1 MLAGVRVVEFA
12 TLVAGPAAG
21 SHLAQLGADVIKVEP
36 PGGEPSR
43 LLTAPGRPDL
53 VAPPYLA
60 NNVGKRS
67 VIIDLKD
74 ERGAASA
81 RGLLAT
87 ADVVIENYRPGA
99 LERLGLDPAAVL
111 AANPRC
117 TGSRCAAT
125 GPRAPG
131 GTARPSTGSSRPTAG
146 WSRSPGIQGGPG
158 VRVGFPV
165 VDHAAG
171 FVLVAAVLAALL
183 GARPAGRRRPR
194 PDAITRWC
202 CSTSR

>member
-43 LLTAPGRPDL
+43 LLTAPGHPDL

-99 LERLGLDPAAVL
+99 LERLGLDPAS
-111 AANPRC
+111 AAGRQPPRC

-125 GPRAPG
+125 GRRAPG
-131 GTARPSTGSSRPTAG
+131 GTVRPSTGSSRPTAG
-146 WSRSPGIQGGPG
+146 
-158 VRVGFPV
+158 
-165 VDHAAG
+165 
-171 FVLVAAVLAALL
+171 
-183 GARPAGRRRPR
+183 
-194 PDAITRWC
+194 
-202 CSTSR
+202 

>member
-1 MLAGVRVVEFA
+1 VEFA

-43 LLTAPGRPDL
+43 LLNAPGHPDL

-81 RGLLAT
+81 RDLLAT
-87 ADVVIENYRPGA
+87 ADVVTENYRPGA
-99 LERLGLDPAAVL
+99 LARLGLDPPSLL
-111 AANPRC
+111 AANPRLHWFWL
-117 TGSRCAAT
+117 GRGGPLRAVPGRGRPGLPGAAD
-125 GPRAPG
+125 RDARPG
-131 GTARPSTGSSRPTAG
+131 GAG
-146 WSRSPGIQGGPG
+146 P
-158 VRVGFPV
+158 VRCLP
-165 VDHAAG
+165 
-171 FVLVAAVLAALL
+171 
-183 GARPAGRRRPR
+183 GRRRGRRHRPHPR
-194 PDAITRWC
+194 
-202 CSTSR
+202 